1 MSVARGAKMYSFFF
15 SATVYPARHLG
26 SVHCEGGVN
35 GCWSEQS
42 GASASQ
48 LFPRSSSKWN
58 NVWVMI

>member
-1 MSVARGAKMYSFFF
+1 MYSFFF